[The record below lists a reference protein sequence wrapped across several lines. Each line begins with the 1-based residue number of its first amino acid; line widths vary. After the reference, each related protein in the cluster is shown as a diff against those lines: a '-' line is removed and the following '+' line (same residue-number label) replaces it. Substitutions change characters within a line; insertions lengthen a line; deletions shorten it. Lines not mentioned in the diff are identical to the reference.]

1 MQPNQIADRGNDTY
15 AHIPPPTLCQS
26 AIYMY
31 IVHVYMYIVHVYT
44 CRSTLLYIHAGRNR
58 STVVN
63 PRRACAARVTVVAC
77 VCVCVCVCV
86 CQLINISPLERL
98 FVLKAIPRTQRTT
111 KVKKIVAFCLKLLR
125 CRDPALSTL
134 VSIVRSAIFYSA
146 EDAHAFY
153 I

>member
-1 MQPNQIADRGNDTY
+1 M
-15 AHIPPPTLCQS
+15 
-26 AIYMY
+26 
-31 IVHVYMYIVHVYT
+31 
-44 CRSTLLYIHAGRNR
+44 LLYSLNRLSSSTAPSVRFLLRFKKTLEWNLSKKDRVSLAHTVLKDAGIWDIII
-58 STVVN
+58 N

-111 KVKKIVAFCLKLLR
+111 KVTKFVAFCLKLLR

-146 EDAHAFY
+146 EDVHAH
-153 I
+153 